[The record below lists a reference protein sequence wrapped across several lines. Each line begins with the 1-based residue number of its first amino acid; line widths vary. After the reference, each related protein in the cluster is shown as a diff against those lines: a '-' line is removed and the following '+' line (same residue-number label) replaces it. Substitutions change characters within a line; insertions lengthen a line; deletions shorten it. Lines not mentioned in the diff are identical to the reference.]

1 MDTVPDLKIQNTLS
15 GKKEEFTPLH
25 GRKVSM
31 YVCGVTPYDSSHLGH
46 ARTFVSFDAI
56 RRYLIF
62 RGYDVTFVQN
72 VTDIDDKIIN
82 RAKERKV
89 LPTDLSAKYTRQ
101 YEEECAAL
109 GIMQPDIAPRVSGC
123 IPQIIALISRLEKKG
138 AAYRT
143 STGVYFDVGK
153 FPDYGKLS
161 HQASDTLKAGAR
173 IEVDEEKK
181 NPQDFALWKTGE
193 EPGATFG
200 SPWGNGRPG
209 WHIECSAMATSL
221 LGDTIDIHG
230 GARDLIFPHHEN
242 EIAQS
247 ESATGKPFV
256 RYFIHTGFLTVDGE
270 KMAKSL
276 GNFITIRDGLEKYGA
291 QPLRMLFLF
300 LHYSSPIDFTE
311 DSVKAAGNALSSLHC
326 ALSAAR
332 TYSSKASG
340 GGSLIS
346 SAHEAEAKFIAAMD
360 DDFDAPAAMAALFAL
375 SRKISGACS
384 EASASEK
391 EVKEAAATLEKLL
404 AIFNLLPAAAS
415 EPQDSSAAVEKIC
428 RQFGAAPASLDEMVL
443 SLIAARNDARRK
455 KDFAASDS
463 IRTSLAGA
471 GIVLEDRKDGTT
483 GWRRA

>member
-1 MDTVPDLKIQNTLS
+1 MKIQNTLS

-25 GRKVSM
+25 GRKVNM
-31 YVCGVTPYDSSHLGH
+31 YVCGVTPYDASHLGH

-56 RRYLIF
+56 RRYLVF
-62 RGYDVTFVQN
+62 RGYDVRFVQN

-89 LPTDLSAKYTRQ
+89 LPAVLSEKYTKQ
-101 YEEECAAL
+101 YEKECTAL
-109 GIMQPDIAPRVSGC
+109 GIMKPDIEPRVSGS

-138 AAYRT
+138 IAYKT

-153 FPDYGKLS
+153 FPEYGKLS

-173 IEVDEEKK
+173 VEVDEEKK
-181 NPQDFALWKTGE
+181 NPQDFALWKLGE
-193 EPGATFG
+193 EPGATFN

-247 ESATGKPFV
+247 EAATGKPFV

-276 GNFITIRDGLEKYGA
+276 GNFITIEDGLKKYGA
-291 QPLRMLFLF
+291 QPLRTLFL
-300 LHYSSPIDFTE
+300 LSHYSSPIDFSE
-311 DSVKAAGNALSSLHC
+311 DAVKAAGSALSSLHSS
-326 ALSAAR
+326 LSAAR
-332 TYSSKASG
+332 TYSSSAKGDGKLAAS
-340 GGSLIS
+340 
-346 SAHEAEAKFIAAMD
+346 AAEAEKKFIAAMD
-360 DDFDAPAAMAALFAL
+360 DDFDTPTAMASLFAL

-384 EASASEK
+384 EASASAQ
-391 EVKEAAATLEKLL
+391 EVTSAAATLEKLL
-404 AIFNLLPAAAS
+404 GVFNLLPMQEAKEAGAS
-415 EPQDSSAAVEKIC
+415 LGAVEKIC
-428 RQFGAAPASLDEMVL
+428 KQFSIAPSSLDEMVL
-443 SLIAARNDARRK
+443 ALISARNSARK
-455 KDFAASDS
+455 KKDYAASDA
-463 IRTSLAGA
+463 IRSELSKA

-483 GWRRA
+483 SWRKN

>member
-1 MDTVPDLKIQNTLS
+1 MDMVLYLLIQNTLS

-25 GRKVSM
+25 GKKVSM
-31 YVCGVTPYDSSHLGH
+31 YVCGVTPYDRSHLGH
-46 ARTFVSFDAI
+46 ARTFISFDII

-62 RGYDVTFVQN
+62 KGYAVTFVQN

-89 LPTDLSAKYTRQ
+89 LPTELSEKYTRQ
-101 YEEECAAL
+101 CEAEFAAL
-109 GIMQPDIAPRVSGC
+109 GVMAPDIAPRVSGFM
-123 IPQIIALISRLEKKG
+123 PQIIALISRLETKG
-138 AAYRT
+138 VAYKT
-143 STGVYFDVGK
+143 STGVYFDIAK
-153 FPDYGKLS
+153 FPSYGRLS
-161 HQASDTLKAGAR
+161 RQTSENLKAGAR
-173 IEVDEEKK
+173 IEVDGEKK

-247 ESATGKPFV
+247 EAATGKPFV
-256 RYFIHTGFLTVDGE
+256 RYFVHTGFLSVDGE

-276 GNFITIRDGLEKYGA
+276 GNFITIEDGLKKYGA
-291 QPLRMLFLF
+291 QPLRMLFSL
-300 LHYSSPIDFTE
+300 LHYSSSIDFTE
-311 DSVKAAGNALSSLHC
+311 DGVRAAGSALASLHSS
-326 ALSAAR
+326 LSAAR
-332 TYSSKASG
+332 TYSSNLQHPG
-340 GGSLIS
+340 IL
-346 SAHEAEAKFIAAMD
+346 SAAVREDEGLFIAAMD
-360 DDFDAPAAMAALFAL
+360 DDFDTPKAMAVLFSLAK
-375 SRKISGACS
+375 KISGACS

-404 AIFNLLPAAAS
+404 AIFNLLPPAAS
-415 EPQDSSAAVEKIC
+415 ESPDASAAVEKIC
-428 RQFGAAPASLDEMVL
+428 RQFGAAPASLEEMVL
-443 SLIAARNDARRK
+443 SLIAARNEARKK
-455 KDFAASDS
+455 KDFAASDA
-463 IRTSLAGA
+463 IRNALAGA

-483 GWRRA
+483 GWRKA